1 MTTAKVGASWPRR
14 KRIAYAATAMTLALV
29 VPFLALLGIDIYLHG
44 KYQKSAGFN
53 VWGYRGPVVG
63 RKAASE
69 YRLVVLGGS
78 TAFGYG
84 TSWDEA
90 IPAVLERLLAG
101 RIVGPFAR
109 FRAINLGY
117 NNEGAYSFKVTLADY
132 QSMKYDLVCLYEG
145 YNDLMANP
153 LRPNVSVFRHE
164 SPVFR
169 LTGYL
174 PIFPIIFKE
183 KAAAMLSGGADA
195 LYRGD
200 DGKTRFRPGLH
211 VRTTA
216 EVLRV
221 AADVGQSLER
231 QLGKITTEAR
241 ATADEG
247 AATGCKPLWR
257 RYCQSTIEAVDFARR
272 RGAQVIVA
280 SQPYE
285 QVQPQTTAEFAARH
299 REQQSELAAMLGRRY
314 GGDPDVR
321 YVNLGDAVDLR
332 DPALSFDGMHL
343 TAAGNAR
350 VAAGMVQPVVE
361 MAERRAAAG
370 ERP

>member
-1 MTTAKVGASWPRR
+1 LAF
-14 KRIAYAATAMTLALV
+14 AAVAIILAVAL
-29 VPFLALLGIDIYLHG
+29 PFLALLITDIYFHR

-63 RKAASE
+63 HKAADE
-69 YRLVVLGGS
+69 YRVVVLGGS
-78 TAFGYG
+78 SAFGYG

-90 IPAVLERLLAG
+90 IPAVLERHLAG
-101 RIVGPFAR
+101 RTAGPFAR
-109 FRAINLGY
+109 FSAVNLGY
-117 NNEGAYSFKVTLADY
+117 NNEGAYSFKFTLADY
-132 QSMKYDLVCLYEG
+132 LFLKYDLVCLYEG

-183 KAAAMLSGGADA
+183 KAAAMLNGGDTNAA
-195 LYRGD
+195 YHSA
-200 DGKTRFRPGLH
+200 DGKTQFRPGLH
-211 VRTTA
+211 VTTTA
-216 EVLRV
+216 EALRV

-231 QLGKITTEAR
+231 QLGRI
-241 ATADEG
+241 TADVSVQAVDG
-247 AATGCKPLWR
+247 SSSGCKPLWQ
-257 RYCQSTIEAVDFARR
+257 RYCQSTMEAVDFARG
-272 RGAQVIVA
+272 RGVQVIVA
-280 SQPYE
+280 TQPY
-285 QVQPQTTAEFAARH
+285 QPQATSIFAARH
-299 REQQSELAAMLGRRY
+299 REQQGELAAMLGRRY

-321 YVNLGDAVDLR
+321 YVNLGESVDLR

-350 VAAGMVQPVVE
+350 VAAGLARPVLE
-361 MAERRAAAG
+361 MAERRAA
-370 ERP
+370 ERK

>member
-1 MTTAKVGASWPRR
+1 VTAVGAAIGWSRR
-14 KRIAYAATAMTLALV
+14 RRMAYAATAVALALA
-29 VPFLALLGIDIYLHG
+29 VPLLALLASDIYLHG

-53 VWGYRGPVVG
+53 VWGYRGPVAG
-63 RKAASE
+63 RKAADE
-69 YRLVVLGGS
+69 YRVVVLGGS

-90 IPAVLERLLAG
+90 IPAVLERHLAG
-101 RIVGPFAR
+101 RTAGR
-109 FRAINLGY
+109 FVRFSVINLGY
-117 NNEGAYSFKVTLADY
+117 NNEGAYSFKFTLSDY
-132 QSMKYDLVCLYEG
+132 RSMKYDLVCLYEG

-153 LRPNVSVFRHE
+153 LRPNTSVFRRE

-183 KAAAMLSGGADA
+183 KAAAMLAGGDA
-195 LYRGD
+195 NAFYRGD
-200 DGKTRFRPGLH
+200 ESKTRFRPGLH

-221 AADVGQSLER
+221 AAGVGESLER
-231 QLGKITTEAR
+231 QLGRIASDTPVQVV
-241 ATADEG
+241 DG
-247 AATGCKPLWR
+247 GSTGCKPLWQ
-257 RYCQSTIEAVDFARR
+257 RYCQSTIDAIDFALE

-280 SQPYE
+280 TQPYR
-285 QVQPQTTAEFAARH
+285 QVQPQTTTADFAARH

-314 GGDPDVR
+314 GDDSRVR
-321 YVNLGDAVDLR
+321 YVNLGDSLDVR

-350 VAAGMVQPVVE
+350 VAAGLVRPVVE
-361 MAERRAAAG
+361 MAALRVADRK
-370 ERP
+370 